1 MNSTKK
7 NSLTV
12 KVYMATHGPECI
24 EIPEYCVPIEV
35 GAALRKNFRYE
46 IRDDITEDNVS
57 RKNPQW
63 SEATALYWM
72 WKHDNSDIIGLY
84 HYRRI
89 FRLSKEQ
96 IIRYFEKYDIIATY
110 IDKDM
115 SVADLFRHYCP
126 SGSLEITLKNIREHS
141 PEYYESALDV
151 LRSNWYY
158 CCNLFVSRKS
168 LFDRYCEWLFPLI
181 QRIEKEAEEK
191 EAEDS
196 RYIGYVVEMILF
208 NTYMRKHRFNVM
220 HVNDCLL
227 GKKGILGKAVQSG
240 LYGSPAASWVK
251 RRIPKKIRQIFIR
264 SSKY

>member
-1 MNSTKK
+1 
-7 NSLTV
+7 
-12 KVYMATHGPECI
+12 MATHGPECI

-96 IIRYFEKYDIIATY
+96 IIRYLEKYDIIATY

-168 LFDRYCEWLFPLI
+168 LFDRYCEWLFPLVFS
-181 QRIEKEAEEK
+181 IEKAVKEK
-191 EAEDS
+191 KAEDP
-196 RYIGYVVEMILF
+196 RYMGYIVEMILF
-208 NTYMRKHRFNVM
+208 NTFIRSRGWKVVHRNHCRFGRNS
-220 HVNDCLL
+220 LI
-227 GKKGILGKAVQSG
+227 GKIQQSKI
-240 LYGSPAASWVK
+240 YGSTAMSRVK
-251 RRIPKKIRQIFIR
+251 RRIPVKIRKIVIR
-264 SSKY
+264 CLEKGRVS